1 MEQLNGILF
10 IDIET
15 VPLEPEFALLSEG
28 MQAEWVR
35 KAKFV
40 KSVTQD
46 ANPAAIFDE
55 RAGIFSEFAK
65 VVCISF
71 GSIHK
76 MEDKWVMRLK
86 SIAFDDEKKLLNDF
100 CEMVGKFNRHFNDVR
115 FCGHNIKEFDIPFI
129 CRRMV
134 INGITLPACMQISGK
149 KPWEITHLD
158 TMELWKFGDHKHFT
172 SLSLLAQV
180 LGIPS
185 PKGDIDGSMVA
196 DVYWKDKDLARIS
209 TYCQKDVLTTA
220 KVYLRLKG
228 INIELEPVFV

>member
-100 CEMVGKFNRHFNDVR
+100 CEMMGK
-115 FCGHNIKEFDIPFI
+115 
-129 CRRMV
+129 
-134 INGITLPACMQISGK
+134 
-149 KPWEITHLD
+149 
-158 TMELWKFGDHKHFT
+158 
-172 SLSLLAQV
+172 
-180 LGIPS
+180 
-185 PKGDIDGSMVA
+185 
-196 DVYWKDKDLARIS
+196 
-209 TYCQKDVLTTA
+209 
-220 KVYLRLKG
+220 
-228 INIELEPVFV
+228 